1 MSEDRILW
9 QIDDGVGIITFN
21 RPDHHNAQ
29 DVAFERQYVD
39 TLAEADRN
47 PEVRA
52 VLVTGAGPAFCVG
65 GGFTVLDDIAQTG
78 GHFDEQIPRA
88 LSRFTASVRK
98 PVIAAVN
105 GAAAG
110 SGMVYGMS
118 ADVRFASTQAKF
130 ATGFARLGPAA
141 ERGLS

>member
-65 GGFTVLDDIAQTG
+65 GGFTVCQGPLRSPRGRSWNLPAD
-78 GHFDEQIPRA
+78 GHEISPVVA
-88 LSRFTASVRK
+88 IRFGVVRR
-98 PVIAAVN
+98 
-105 GAAAG
+105 GAPLLCRWWPG
-110 SGMVYGMS
+110 RVG
-118 ADVRFASTQAKF
+118 RC
-130 ATGFARLGPAA
+130 R
-141 ERGLS
+141 RW